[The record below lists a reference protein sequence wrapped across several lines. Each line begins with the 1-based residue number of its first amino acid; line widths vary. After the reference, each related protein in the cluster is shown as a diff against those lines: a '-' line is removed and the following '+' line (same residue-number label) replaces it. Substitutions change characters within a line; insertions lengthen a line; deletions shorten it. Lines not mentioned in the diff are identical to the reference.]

1 MSLRFSHFLLDDMV
15 VSTGSKSLANKL
27 VTNLRLR
34 LGGSLYHEGK
44 YKSEIRALST
54 KTQSQK
60 CHRMLENFASSD
72 NSAPPLHCSA
82 WNISISF
89 NISLRGYL
97 PFDPSAY
104 YQYGSTI
111 DLQSVHCHSA
121 PSNNNNDPQYTMK
134 ITDKRIDRFP
144 KSRQE

>member
-44 YKSEIRALST
+44 SKSEIRALST

-89 NISLRGYL
+89 NISLRGYP
-97 PFDPSAY
+97 PFDPALTINMVPL
-104 YQYGSTI
+104 STYN
-111 DLQSVHCHSA
+111 QCTVSSA
-121 PSNNNNDPQYTMK
+121 PSNNNTDPQCTMK

>member
-44 YKSEIRALST
+44 SKSEIRALST

-60 CHRMLENFASSD
+60 CHRMLENFCPKRMTTL
-72 NSAPPLHCSA
+72 NHHC
-82 WNISISF
+82 IVQHEISF
-89 NISLRGYL
+89 NISLRGYP
-97 PFDPSAY
+97 PFDPALTINMVPLSTYNQCTVSSAR
-104 YQYGSTI
+104 
-111 DLQSVHCHSA
+111 
-121 PSNNNNDPQYTMK
+121 SNNNNDPQYTMK